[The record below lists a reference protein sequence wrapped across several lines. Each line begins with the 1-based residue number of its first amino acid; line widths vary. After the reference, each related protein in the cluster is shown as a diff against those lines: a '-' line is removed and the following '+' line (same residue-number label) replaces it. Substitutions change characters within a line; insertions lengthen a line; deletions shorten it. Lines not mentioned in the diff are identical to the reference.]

1 MKLNLLPIRELVLLT
16 LTLDATTCWSYG
28 NGSKAM
34 HI

>member
-1 MKLNLLPIRELVLLT
+1 MKLNLLPIRELVL